1 VRVFLDTNVLAYLF
15 DESDRDRQERARQAL
30 ATTQVDRRIST
41 QVLIEL
47 HSVLTRRL
55 GRSRADAEQI
65 LRELDFPTVTTDPQL
80 VRRAARTAR
89 QHQLSIFDALILEA
103 ATLATCD
110 ELWSEDFP
118 EGATLRGVRIVNPLR
133 E

>member
-1 VRVFLDTNVLAYLF
+1 MAHQYAGLT
-15 DESDRDRQERARQAL
+15 
-30 ATTQVDRRIST
+30 
-41 QVLIEL
+41 EL

-55 GRSRADAEQI
+55 GCSRADAEQI
-65 LRELDFPTVTTDPQL
+65 LSELDFPTVTTDLQL
-80 VRRAARTAR
+80 VRRAASTAR
-89 QHQLSIFDALILEA
+89 QHELSIFDALILEA

-133 E
+133 G